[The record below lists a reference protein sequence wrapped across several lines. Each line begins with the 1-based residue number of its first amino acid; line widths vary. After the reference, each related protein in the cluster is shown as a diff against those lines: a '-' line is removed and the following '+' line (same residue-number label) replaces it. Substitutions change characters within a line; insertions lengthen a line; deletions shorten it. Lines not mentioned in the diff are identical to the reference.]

1 MNFLKS
7 SSSFQDSDFRN
18 DDWKVRF
25 SAVERAVLVCQFL
38 DSDTVRQNSVLQSIL
53 SNVFCFLVGSMDD
66 DHAAVATRA
75 TILIDCVHDL
85 ALKLVC
91 WCLEQQFDSFV
102 ADRPLLL
109 HAVMALNHQP
119 SLSKRKIVTW
129 KFFYRR
135 FDALFVEAQLSLQRE
150 DPSVVAAVR
159 DLANSEASSPLLAEK
174 VAKARSALKRIAP
187 PDSPTVLPKT
197 LMRSLSL
204 LNNAASGANCRGKS
218 GGGATSGGVAGRQPA
233 AGSSN
238 ISFERA
244 DHRDNNK
251 EKSYSRQGSMA
262 QLKVRGGRFTTDIGA
277 RAGQSQMTQ
286 GTPQDDAFVAL
297 LLHRF
302 ADSDDF
308 DGETLSLLV
317 SALMQFLSQP
327 DLANAGDDKLPAPM
341 RNLVLKHLSLLLGY
355 SPADRAFCFT
365 PQKLRSVSV
374 LVSVSVSI
382 NQLFL

>member
-1 MNFLKS
+1 M
-7 SSSFQDSDFRN
+7 DSDFRN
-18 DDWKVRF
+18 HDWKVRF

-38 DSDTVRQNSVLQSIL
+38 DGDTVKQNSVLQSIL
-53 SNVFCFLVGSMDD
+53 SNIFCFLIGTMDD
-66 DHAAVATRA
+66 EHAAVATRA
-75 TILIDCVHDL
+75 TILIDCVHDS

-102 ADRPLLL
+102 ADRPMLL

-135 FDALFVEAQLSLQRE
+135 FDALFIEAQLCLQRE
-150 DPSVVAAVR
+150 DPTSVVVVR
-159 DLANSEASSPLLAEK
+159 DLANSDAGSPLLVEK
-174 VAKARSALKRIAP
+174 VAKAKSALKRIAP
-187 PDSPTVLPKT
+187 DSPTVMPKT

-204 LNNAASGANCRGKS
+204 LNNSGANCRGKS
-218 GGGATSGGVAGRQPA
+218 GAASGGGRLPA
-233 AGSSN
+233 YN
-238 ISFERA
+238 LPFERFA
-244 DHRDNNK
+244 DKDK

-262 QLKVRGGRFTTDIGA
+262 QLKVRGGRFTTDLGA
-277 RAGQSQMTQ
+277 RAQAQMQ
-286 GTPQDDAFVAL
+286 GAPQDDAFIAL

-302 ADSDDF
+302 TDFSDGDF

-327 DLANAGDDKLPAPM
+327 DLANTIDDKFPAPM
-341 RNLVLKHLSLLLGY
+341 RNLVLKHLNLLLGY

-365 PQKLRSVSV
+365 PQKLRSVR
-374 LVSVSVSI
+374 SI
-382 NQLFL
+382 QFN